1 MLSAEDT
8 IDTAKNNNPIRLW
21 INDGRWTGNRFVES
35 EMANAKFLRD
45 WTPSDSGTPITGIS
59 ATESQGRRVAYASSS
74 YETQL
79 SNNDCYMDDSE
90 LGVAEESKLFCK
102 SLLKLEQIF
111 PEHSLFSD
119 DLFVMTFKSLKNK
132 NEMEIIRLIGQLIV
146 PQVAVLAI
154 QGSKHLNILEESA
167 NKGWECS
174 IPLIGAH
181 PQPGYSVGF
190 KKKAFTDLQLT
201 NLSPFLCGILEGNLG
216 RSFFTT
222 TPEML
227 FPFLACE
234 VTGGTVSLDTADRQ
248 NAHSMTLAV
257 RGIVLLFCLVQRQKE
272 LDRTILAFSISH
284 DHDSAR
290 IYGHYPVFDESGAFR
305 YFRHEIAKFFL
316 AGEEGKNRWKAYQF
330 TKNIYDVWMP
340 EHLKRIQ
347 SAIDQ
352 FPDEWDFNA
361 PKLSYVSS
369 AARKLRVAAEQ
380 GNVQVVAEQG
390 EGVSTT
396 LPINKESEP
405 NCGSKRD
412 VETASP
418 VALSSCKKQK
428 TSASES

>member
-1 MLSAEDT
+1 
-8 IDTAKNNNPIRLW
+8 
-21 INDGRWTGNRFVES
+21 
-35 EMANAKFLRD
+35 MANHEILPE
-45 WTPSDSGTPITGIS
+45 WTPSDSGTSITGIS
-59 ATESQGRRVAYASSS
+59 ATKSQAQRVAYASPS

-79 SNNDCYMDDSE
+79 NNNDCYLDDSE
-90 LGVAEESKLFCK
+90 LGVAEESIVLCK
-102 SLLKLEQIF
+102 SLLELEQTF

-119 DLFVMTFKSLKNK
+119 EAFAMTFKSLKNQ
-132 NEMEIIRLIGQLIV
+132 NEAEIIQDIGQLMV
-146 PQVAVLAI
+146 PRAKTLAI
-154 QGSKHLNILEESA
+154 QGAKHLKILEQSA
-167 NKGWECS
+167 NKGWKSS
-174 IPLIGAH
+174 IPLVGAC
-181 PQPGYSVGF
+181 PQPDYCVGF
-190 KKKAFTDLQLT
+190 NKKAFTEIQLT
-201 NLSPFLCGILEGNLG
+201 KLSSFLGGILEGNTG
-216 RSFFTT
+216 RSFFTA

-234 VTGGTVSLDTADRQ
+234 VKSGTVSLETADRQ

-257 RGIVLLFCLVQRQKE
+257 RGIVLLFCLVDCQKE

-369 AARKLRVAAEQ
+369 ATRKLRAAAERE
-380 GNVQVVAEQG
+380 NVQAVAEQG

-396 LPINKESEP
+396 LPMNKENEP

-412 VETASP
+412 VQTASP
-418 VALSSCKKQK
+418 AASSSCKKQK